1 MFSNYFKIAWR
12 NIVKSKGF
20 SVINIVGLAAGITC
34 FLLIS
39 LYVLDELSYDRF
51 YKNADRIYRVNS
63 FIKFGGNELN
73 LAVCSDPMGATLKKD
88 YPQVEEFTRIYTY
101 NSAYMKKGAEYINET
116 RVAYVDSTFFAVFS
130 LPAIEGDTKTALDF
144 PNTVVINE
152 STAKKYFG
160 SAQAAIGKTMERGV
174 KDPELYKVTAVIK
187 DIPRNSHFNFDLM
200 FSMDNVD
207 YAFGNFLSHNFYTY
221 IVLKPGTDPKAFQ
234 KNLDEVTRKYAL
246 AQAQQFIKVESLED
260 FEKSGNRLKYELMP
274 IQKIHLYSALYPEL
288 GVNGNIQYVYIF
300 SAIALFTLLIACINF
315 MNLSTARSANRAKE
329 VGIRK
334 VLGTNRGTLIRQFLA
349 ESTLTAF
356 IAMLFSIV
364 IVYLVLPL
372 FNSLSAKQL
381 LYTDLINWKF
391 LLVAICLPLL
401 VGVLSGS
408 YPAFFLSR
416 FKPIAVLKGKIAKG
430 AKGSS
435 LRSGLVVFQF
445 GISIVLII
453 GTIVVYRQLSFIQN
467 TNIGFNKDQ
476 VLVVDGLGP
485 MSNPQAFKNE
495 VLQVRGAVEATL
507 TTYLP
512 VENSNRSDN
521 SFSTSPVM
529 STTNAISMQ
538 NWVVDENYISTMGME
553 LVKGRNFSK
562 DFGSDSTA
570 IIINEKTAELIG
582 SDDPIGKKLYEGNPN
597 DPNDWRSYTIIG
609 VVKNFNFESLHK
621 NIGPLSLI
629 LGNNPNGAAFRVQT
643 ADLSDLVA
651 KVERIWKSMA
661 PGIPFSYRF
670 LDESFDEMYRD
681 EQRIGKVV
689 FMFSIIAIIIGC
701 LGLFGLSTF
710 IAEQRTKEIGIRK
723 VLGASVGNLVGM
735 LSKDFLWMI
744 LIAFVIAV
752 PIAWYVMNSWISD
765 FAYRTQ
771 LSWWI
776 FAVAGLAALFIA
788 LITVSFQAI
797 KAALMNPTKSLR
809 TE

>member
-116 RVAYVDSTFFAVFS
+116 RVANVDSTFFAVFS
-130 LPAIEGDTKTALDF
+130 LPAIEGDTKTALDL

-187 DIPRNSHFNFDLM
+187 DIPRNSHFNFDLL
-200 FSMDNVD
+200 FSMDNVE
-207 YAFGNFLSHNFYTY
+207 YGFGNFLSHNFYTY

-381 LYTDLINWKF
+381 LYSDLINWKF

-629 LGNNPNGAAFRVQT
+629 LGNNANGAAFRVQT

-776 FAVAGLAALFIA
+776 FAVAGLAALSIA